1 MLNFQMTNVG
11 EMNPI
16 CNSWCHN
23 NMTRLNNQLLFVCY
37 NALWKAEIKCRETI
51 NSLEKTEAEN
61 GRSKSTG
68 MKTL

>member
-1 MLNFQMTNVG
+1 
-11 EMNPI
+11 
-16 CNSWCHN
+16 
-23 NMTRLNNQLLFVCY
+23 MTRLNNQLLFVCY

-61 GRSKSTG
+61 GRNKRTG